1 VTVGGCVKKAYPPG
15 RYVVRDVEL
24 ENVEKVEPSSV
35 LAGLATAKS
44 PRFLGIWDGVAFE
57 YQVFDKTLLAK
68 DLERIEKYYQA
79 RGYYEAKVT
88 AARVVPTDSHHVI
101 VQIRVQEGQ
110 AVLTRRVNITGI
122 ERLPISVATDAL
134 KSIRLQPGKPFDQAV
149 FEDSKS
155 ALGNTLADAG
165 YAFVKVKASAQVDV
179 AHHAADVLYEVTPG
193 KAAKYGPIRIQGL
206 TEIPEGPVRSNLL
219 IHEGDRYSRADL
231 HDAQDALVNLGV
243 FASVDVH
250 QDLSKPDSGVVPI
263 TVYVRESSLRT
274 VRVGGGVRADVLR
287 LAAHLRLGWED
298 RNFLGG
304 MRQFSIDTKPG
315 VTFFPAYLYNLAP
328 KSVHLLP
335 ENYAT
340 AELRQPSFIE
350 GRTTG
355 FVAGQFNIY
364 PLLYQNMQVTDR
376 VLGYKELIASTGVER
391 AFFGFHLYVTPS
403 YNAQANFP
411 FTYQG
416 GDRPAGLGTVLVLFP
431 ELVMHLDFRDNRV
444 EPHSGFYISNSFQAA
459 GWPTGGDVKDIRERP
474 EVRVYVPISRGVT
487 LAVRTTVGLL
497 FPENY
502 GKTLDARTA
511 EGKQALQD
519 PTNAAVVADQEKLLF
534 RAFYSGGPDSN
545 RGYPY
550 EEVGPHGP
558 VGFLVPTGVNCVAAE
573 NVGTV
578 QCTRPLGGLTMWEA
592 SMEVRF
598 HIVGPLSGATFL
610 DASDVTLGRAE
621 FDFDYPHPS
630 PGIGVRYATPVGPLR
645 FDIAYRLPPYIKKE
659 ASRPPE
665 GTFSTFLGMPLA
677 AQIALGE
684 AF

>member
-1 VTVGGCVKKAYPPG
+1 MQ
-15 RYVVRDVEL
+15 DVEL
-24 ENVEKVEPSSV
+24 ENVENVEPSSV
-35 LAGLATAKS
+35 LKGLATAKS

-57 YQVFDKTLLAK
+57 YEVFDKDLLTK

-88 AARVVPTDSHHVI
+88 AARVVRTDAHHVI

-110 AVLTRRVNITGI
+110 PVLTRRVNLVGI

-134 KSIRLQPGKPFDQAV
+134 KSVQLRPGKPFDQAV
-149 FEDSKS
+149 FEDSKK
-155 ALGNTLADAG
+155 ALGNALADAG
-165 YAFVKVKASAQVDV
+165 YAFVKVQASAHVDI
-179 AHHAADVLYEVTPG
+179 AHHAADVTYDVTSG
-193 KAAKYGPIRIQGL
+193 KAARYGPIRIQGL
-206 TEIPEGPVRSNLL
+206 REIPEGPVRAQLL
-219 IHEGDRYSRADL
+219 IHQGDKYSRSDL
-231 HDAQDALVNLGV
+231 SDAQNALVNLGV

-250 QDLSKPDSGVVPI
+250 QDLSKPNSGVVPI

-274 VRVGGGVRADVLR
+274 VRIGGGVRADVLR
-287 LAAHLRLGWED
+287 LAAHLRVGWED
-298 RNFLGG
+298 KNFLGG
-304 MRQFSIDTKPG
+304 MRSFSIDTKPG
-315 VTFFPAYLYNLAP
+315 ITFFPAYLYNPAP
-328 KSVHLLP
+328 KSVRLLP
-335 ENYAT
+335 ENYLT

-364 PLLYQNMQVTDR
+364 PLLYQDMQVSDR
-376 VLGYKELIASTGVER
+376 IIGYKELKAGAGVER
-391 AFFGFHLYVTPS
+391 AFFGFHFYVTPS
-403 YNAQANFP
+403 YNVQANFP

-416 GDRPAGLGTVLVLFP
+416 DRPPGLDTVRVLFP
-431 ELVMHLDFRDNRV
+431 ELVMHLDFRDNRI

-459 GWPTGGDVKDIRERP
+459 GWPTGGDVKDIRESP
-474 EVRVYVPISRGVT
+474 EVRVYVPISNAVT
-487 LAVRTTVGLL
+487 LAVRAAIGLL
-497 FPENY
+497 FPQNY

-511 EGKQALQD
+511 QGKLALQNPRD
-519 PTNAAVVADQEKLLF
+519 PAVIADQEKLLF

-550 EEVGPHGP
+550 REVGPHGP
-558 VGFLVPTGVNCVAAE
+558 VGFLVPTGVNCVAPR

-598 HIVGPLSGATFL
+598 HIGGPVSGATFL
-610 DASDVTLGRAE
+610 DSSDVTLGEAQ
-621 FDFDYPHPS
+621 FDFNYPHFS

-665 GTFSTFLGMPLA
+665 GTFSKFLGLPLA